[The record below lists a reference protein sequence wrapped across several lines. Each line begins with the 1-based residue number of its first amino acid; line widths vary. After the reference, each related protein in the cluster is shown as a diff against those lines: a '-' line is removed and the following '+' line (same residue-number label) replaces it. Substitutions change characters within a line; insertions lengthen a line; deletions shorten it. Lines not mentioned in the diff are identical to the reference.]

1 MIHENMGRMFTMKSI
16 ITLILWLL
24 LFSGNEIAVTPA
36 SATDSVA
43 YPVIKLTVNNQP
55 LGEVLNA
62 ITDETGY
69 AFSIN
74 EEWESHPVSAT
85 IDNLSL
91 EQGLKR
97 LLRNLN
103 HTIIWDS
110 NQTVTI
116 MVYGKTDSTS
126 HKSRISHAAPPR
138 SIPAVPP
145 PEAENFGEPQDDL
158 SPEEEATK
166 ASEREMAESKE
177 NAPPDDEKSDETS
190 IQDL

>member
-110 NQTVTI
+110 NQIITI
-116 MVYGKTDSTS
+116 MVYGNTDSTS
-126 HKSRISHAAPPR
+126 HHSRISHAATPR

-145 PEAENFGEPQDDL
+145 AGAEDFNEPRDDL
-158 SPEEEATK
+158 SSEKEAPEPD
-166 ASEREMAESKE
+166 EREMAESEE
-177 NAPPDDEKSDETS
+177 NAPHNDDEKPHEIP
-190 IQDL
+190 IQD